1 MSSTVEY
8 ISFLI
13 RMWREQS
20 PEGNLV
26 GDWQIEV
33 EHIQSGKRQQ
43 FGTFDELV
51 LYLQQMVEKAEKP
64 SSSIVE

>member
-1 MSSTVEY
+1 MCDSVEY

-13 RMWREQS
+13 RMWREQW
-20 PEGNLV
+20 PEEKLV

-43 FGTFDELV
+43 FGTFDELL
-51 LYLQQMVEKAEKP
+51 LYLQQAVEKTGKL
-64 SSSIVE
+64 

>member
-1 MSSTVEY
+1 MCDSVEY

-13 RMWREQS
+13 RMWREQW
-20 PEGNLV
+20 PEEKLV

-51 LYLQQMVEKAEKP
+51 FYLQQAVEETEKL
-64 SSSIVE
+64 